1 MSNVGRKIKT
11 LVKVV
16 TILGLISCV
25 ILFFVGNAAYQEDK
39 DYIEYATANGGA
51 YGYPS
56 LQRAGDNAYNGLQLR
71 NMAFPMAIAL
81 LIGSLPL
88 YGFGVLVENS
98 ELQSERLSQLIE
110 EQKKANTALNA
121 LLQANTTYP
130 SAQRAASK
138 TDNSPFQLPEL

>member
-11 LVKVV
+11 LVTVV

-56 LQRAGDNAYNGLQLR
+56 LQKAGDNAYNGLQLR
-71 NMAFPMAIAL
+71 NMAFPFAIAL
-81 LIGSLPL
+81 LVSSLPL

-98 ELQSERLSQLIE
+98 ELQTEKLRQLVE
-110 EQKKANTALNA
+110 EQKKTNIALNTLA
-121 LLQANTTYP
+121 QAN
-130 SAQRAASK
+130 SSSSGAKKVVSK
-138 TDNSPFQLPEL
+138 TDNTTYQLPEL

>member
-1 MSNVGRKIKT
+1 
-11 LVKVV
+11 
-16 TILGLISCV
+16 
-25 ILFFVGNAAYQEDK
+25 
-39 DYIEYATANGGA
+39 
-51 YGYPS
+51 
-56 LQRAGDNAYNGLQLR
+56 
-71 NMAFPMAIAL
+71 MAIAL